1 MRLSAYLAHEIMIAS
16 NRRRSLIPL
25 CFIATFALVL
35 TTCEEGHERFS
46 LEGLT
51 MGTSYQIQ
59 LLEIPGEKGPE
70 ALAGEVQGILSRLDR
85 EIFSTYAPDS
95 ELSRLNKHPV
105 GISFA
110 ASREMMDVLLLA
122 DAVFSSTSGAFDPTV
137 APLVNLWGFGPEV
150 SLTEVSVPHDRE
162 VEEALSRVGF
172 DHLVI
177 DEARSEV
184 VKTRNVMI
192 DLSAIAKGYAVDQ
205 IGRLLDE
212 RGSESYFVEVGGELK
227 IKGVKTDG
235 SSWVPAI
242 EAPLDQASE
251 VYEIF
256 SNLGRSIAVAGS
268 GDYRNYFEVDG
279 IRYSHEIDPRTGRPV
294 RHHLAA
300 AYVIADS
307 AALADALATAY
318 MVMGEEPA
326 YEHAERGEI
335 AVFLI
340 AREGDAFVERVSSAF
355 SPYLGEQ

>member
-1 MRLSAYLAHEIMIAS
+1 MIANARS
-16 NRRRSLIPL
+16 RRLVAL
-25 CFIATFALVL
+25 CLMATFALVL
-35 TTCEEGHERFS
+35 AVFKEEDERIS

-59 LLEIPGEKGPE
+59 LLEVPGEEDPGV
-70 ALAGEVQGILSRLDR
+70 LADEVQTILSRLDR

-95 ELSRLNKHPV
+95 ELSRLNNHAV
-105 GISFA
+105 GRPFA
-110 ASREMMDVLLLA
+110 VSREMLDVLMLA
-122 DAVFSSTSGAFDPTV
+122 DSVFSSTSGAFDPTV
-137 APLVNLWGFGPEV
+137 GSLVNLWGFGPRV
-150 SLTEVSVPHDRE
+150 SLTAVSIPDSRD

-172 DHLVI
+172 EHLVI

-184 VKTRNVMI
+184 VKTRDVMI
-192 DLSAIAKGYAVDQ
+192 DLSAIAKGYTVDQ

-212 RGSESYFVEVGGELK
+212 QGSDSYFIEIGGELK
-227 IKGVKTDG
+227 IKGVKADG

-242 EAPLDQASE
+242 EAPNDRAFE

-256 SNLGRSIAVAGS
+256 SNLGQSIAVAGS

-279 IRYSHEIDPRTGRPV
+279 VRYSHEIDPRTGRPV

-307 AALADALATAY
+307 VALADALATAY
-318 MVMGEEPA
+318 MVMGEEFA
-326 YEHAERGEI
+326 FAHAEERGI

-340 AREGDAFVERVSSAF
+340 AREGDAFAERISSAF
-355 SPYLGEQ
+355 KPYLDGQ